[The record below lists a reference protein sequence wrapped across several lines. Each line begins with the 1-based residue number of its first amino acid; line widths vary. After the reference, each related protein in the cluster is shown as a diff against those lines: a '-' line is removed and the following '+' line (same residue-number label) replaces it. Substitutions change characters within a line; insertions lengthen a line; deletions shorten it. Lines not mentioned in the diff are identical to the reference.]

1 VVEVPRDVAFDR
13 ANVAPQGAARKRSE
27 ARSSRVA

>member
-13 ANVAPQGAARKRSE
+13 ADAAPQYAARKLSE